1 MAVSK
6 SFGYVRISD
15 KSQNQARQVEALSA
29 LGISERDI
37 FIDKQSGKDFN
48 RPQYQA
54 LKQCLREGDVLH
66 IKSIDRFGRNSK
78 EIKKEW
84 EEITQDIK
92 ADIVVLDMPLL
103 DTRQHKDLLGN
114 FISRL
119 VLEVL
124 SFVSEH
130 ERNSIKIRQAEGIA
144 IAKSNGVYKGRKRKD
159 TPNFNELYIKW
170 QGGSISALEACR
182 QLDISSPTFYRRV
195 KELKNPKIK
204 TIVNLKSQTHE
215 ELEKLIDKIEN
226 SK

>member
-6 SFGYVRISD
+6 NFAYIRISD
-15 KSQNQARQVEALSA
+15 KSQNEARQVEALSA
-29 LGISERDI
+29 CGIDERDI

-54 LKQCLREGDVLH
+54 LKQCLREGDVLY

-84 EEITQDIK
+84 EEITQYIK

-103 DTRQHKDLLGN
+103 DTRQHRDLLGD

-124 SFVSEH
+124 SFVSEN
-130 ERNSIKIRQAEGIA
+130 ERQAIRNRQNEGILL
-144 IAKSNGVYKGRKRKD
+144 AKQRGVYKGRKRKD

-182 QLDISSPTFYRRV
+182 QLGISSPTFYRRV
-195 KELKNPKIK
+195 KELEQSNG
-204 TIVNLKSQTHE
+204 
-215 ELEKLIDKIEN
+215 
-226 SK
+226 